1 MKMHGRYEKG
11 HRIRDGPETPQEYLQ
26 YDCVIDTGRGLGP
39 IDFAPKYGITSDIP
53 HTLNGS
59 ASVLKRTKYGSA
71 PSGSVGSSDA
81 STPATTADA
90 WPAESSQRTI
100 SAKYTPLPVESG
112 FCAEIFRMRIRAT
125 SPSNSNH
132 HTVAQ
137 REAAQADR
145 ESRRQA
151 REKSK
156 AQRFAKICPH
166 ACAMQGMIEP

>member
-1 MKMHGRYEKG
+1 MHGRYEKG
-11 HRIRDGPETPQEYLQ
+11 HRIRDDPETPQEYLQ
-26 YDCVIDTGRGLGP
+26 YDRVVDTGRGVGP
-39 IDFAPKYGITSDIP
+39 IDFVPKYGITSDMP

-81 STPATTADA
+81 STPATTAAA

-125 SPSNSNH
+125 FPSNSNH

-137 REAAQADR
+137 REAAQADH
-145 ESRRQA
+145 ESHRRA
-151 REKSK
+151 REKPK
-156 AQRFAKICPH
+156 AQSFAKICPH

>member
-1 MKMHGRYEKG
+1 MHGRYEKG
-11 HRIRDGPETPQEYLQ
+11 HRIRDDPETPQEYLQ
-26 YDCVIDTGRGLGP
+26 YDRVVDTGQGVGP

-81 STPATTADA
+81 STPATTAAA
-90 WPAESSQRTI
+90 WPAESSQRSI

-125 SPSNSNH
+125 FPSNSNH
-132 HTVAQ
+132 HTVTQ

-145 ESRRQA
+145 ESHRQA
-151 REKSK
+151 REKPK

-166 ACAMQGMIEP
+166 ASAMQGMIEP

>member
-1 MKMHGRYEKG
+1 MHGRYEKG
-11 HRIRDGPETPQEYLQ
+11 HHIRDDPESPREYLR
-26 YDCVIDTGRGLGP
+26 YDRVVDTGQGVGP

-59 ASVLKRTKYGSA
+59 TSVLKRTKYGSA

-81 STPATTADA
+81 STPATTAAA

-125 SPSNSNH
+125 FPSNSNH
-132 HTVAQ
+132 HTVTQ

-145 ESRRQA
+145 ESHGQA
-151 REKSK
+151 RKSRK
-156 AQRFAKICPH
+156 PKGSQRFVRTQAPCKV
-166 ACAMQGMIEP
+166 

>member
-1 MKMHGRYEKG
+1 MHSRYEKG
-11 HRIRDGPETPQEYLQ
+11 HRIRDGPETPQEYLR
-26 YDCVIDTGRGLGP
+26 YDCVVDTGRGGGGP
-39 IDFAPKYGITSDIP
+39 IDFAPKYGITSDMP

-81 STPATTADA
+81 STPATTAAA

-125 SPSNSNH
+125 FPSNSNH
-132 HTVAQ
+132 HTVTQ

-145 ESRRQA
+145 ESHGQA
-151 REKSK
+151 REKPK
-156 AQRFAKICPH
+156 AQRFAKICRH
-166 ACAMQGMIEP
+166 ASAMQGMIEP